1 MALSV
6 PLSRFTSRVGCVA
19 QPLVIKQFSTTINK
33 LPSFFVYLYWM
44 YKSDYYPR
52 HVVDRLRD
60 ILKELVS
67 FLESGE
73 HTTTQ
78 VQDELDR
85 VTRKI
90 NELQAVFK
98 KEGSEIETVA
108 REVIVRNIE
117 DILRAYEIDID
128 TEEAIRA
135 REW

>member
-1 MALSV
+1 
-6 PLSRFTSRVGCVA
+6 
-19 QPLVIKQFSTTINK
+19 
-33 LPSFFVYLYWM
+33 M